1 MHILKASLRL
11 MVLTNISGKPI
22 QSPFTL
28 EMLIF
33 LWGDPI
39 LHISGRK
46 SADCKDEKQPQVTLG
61 DSAVD
66 RWQKGKRIKFQQGL
80 KMVEKNNNCPKLV
93 IL

>member
-33 LWGDPI
+33 LWGNPI
-39 LHISGRK
+39 LHINRRE
-46 SADCKDEKQPQVTLG
+46 SADCKDE
-61 DSAVD
+61 SNH
-66 RWQKGKRIKFQQGL
+66 R
-80 KMVEKNNNCPKLV
+80 
-93 IL
+93 